1 MSPAVLFALAV
12 SVCAAVVATLLI
24 TTWRHE
30 DLALTMVVAVVLL
43 PVLIL
48 AIMAW
53 QEAL

>member
-1 MSPAVLFALAV
+1 VSASVLFALAV
-12 SVCAAVVATLLI
+12 SGCAAVVATLLI

-30 DLALTMVVAVVLL
+30 DLVLTVVVALVLL

>member
-1 MSPAVLFALAV
+1 VSAAVLFALAV

-30 DLALTMVVAVVLL
+30 DLALTTVVAFVLL

-53 QEAL
+53 REAL

>member
-1 MSPAVLFALAV
+1 MSAAFLFAVAV

-30 DLALTMVVAVVLL
+30 DLSLTTVVAFVLL

-53 QEAL
+53 REAL

>member
-1 MSPAVLFALAV
+1 VSAAVLFAVAV

-30 DLALTMVVAVVLL
+30 DLSLTTVVAFVLL

-53 QEAL
+53 REAL

>member
-1 MSPAVLFALAV
+1 VSAAVLFAMAV
-12 SVCAAVVATLLI
+12 SVCAAVIATLLI

-30 DLALTMVVAVVLL
+30 DLALTMVVAFVLL

-53 QEAL
+53 REAL

>member
-1 MSPAVLFALAV
+1 MSADILFALAV
-12 SVCAAVVATLLI
+12 SVYAAVVATLLV

-30 DLALTMVVAVVLL
+30 DLALTMVVALVLL

-53 QEAL
+53 REAL

>member
-1 MSPAVLFALAV
+1 VSAAILFALAV
-12 SVCAAVVATLLI
+12 SVCAAVVAILLV

-30 DLALTMVVAVVLL
+30 DLTLTTVVAFVLL

-48 AIMAW
+48 AILAW